1 MRNAYVV
8 LVGIVLAFALHLTS
22 ADAQLAGVLQRSAT
36 SAGLTVSSADDLEA
50 MLEAAEAV
58 EPLSAESVPARATF
72 YSAQN
77 PAWPPLPGNIN
88 GVSVWNLGSNVWL
101 LNDLELGYAVQ
112 SRSQALTMNLVPP
125 GPGSGGEG
133 GTNGYQSGFSPQVF
147 TTNDLWLEF
156 AGITNATASLIIHP
170 PWNVTNGVYDLFS
183 TTNLVPSAWTWV
195 LRCSSGQTNL
205 IVTNLT
211 APMDFF
217 ILGLTNDTDGGGL
230 SDAYEGL
237 VTHTDPNNPNDDHLV
252 PLVGI
257 YVTDSVAVEQETN
270 TAQFVV
276 TRLGGRMNQPLTV
289 GCQVSGTATLG
300 TDYTLSSVTTMPSN
314 VVLVTIPAWHTNVQ
328 ITLSARNDTNVEG
341 SETATLTLTTNSAW
355 EVDAAHESAT
365 AWILEEYSKT
375 YTSNADFAL
384 GVMDGLEA
392 VNNCLEFKTNLP
404 PQFPFINVACSHRG
418 TLARINTTNG
428 MVVGEYQTAPED
440 MISTGDVGGDTG
452 PSPSRT
458 AVDQYGNVWVANRN
472 DDLSIDGV
480 KKGSITRIG
489 LIVGG
494 TRHSKTNGVVYVPD
508 PQGQYVSLS
517 NATYNTCIDRDGDG
531 YIRTSRGLGDI
542 LPWSDERDGV
552 FGVDLEGG
560 VSTAEDEAITEYTR
574 VPCTGTRTIAV
585 DKFNDLWVGGYRDN
599 RTHLKVNGLL
609 GLPVPNSAFDAYNGG
624 YGGVIDALGN
634 LWSSSGSGVVW
645 LKPPAVLPP
654 TNGDWRVLTPSSVSP
669 YGIAVD
675 PAHPYVWQTF
685 GGVVFRWD
693 IYDTNGTPVTNVDGS
708 VQTNYHG
715 YDNSKGLVVATNG
728 HVWVAQYG
736 SHTVGHLDT
745 NGVWLGNVDLRIN
758 GLWAEY
764 FANTNLDGFPVLARL
779 EGPVDFSWTN
789 GWPDSPVPTNSF
801 SARWSGVVQPQ
812 VQGDHVF
819 YVSADAGAAFRL
831 KVNGTIIIDNW
842 TSPATNAVELA
853 GTNWLGTNVAYDVKL
868 EYAHFTDG
876 ARVKLSWTEPGMT
889 NEEVIPLNRF
899 VKSATDTN
907 PTGVSVDAAGKIWAA
922 NQSTSNAM
930 RIDPNAGQMVVTNG
944 VTNHVGLVDMVVDLG
959 SGANPYDYSDMTG
972 LNNRVVNPGLE
983 PLRGYWTVI
992 HDCGIVG
999 EVWNRVSW
1007 NATLTNGCS
1016 VEVYVR
1022 ASDDRQALANEA
1034 FVPATNDVMLTGAT
1048 VNGVR
1053 GRFIEVRLAMTRDDA
1068 NKKPV
1073 LDDLTL
1079 YGTSS
1084 GFNSDAF
1091 LDDASAAE
1099 GDNAMFSPNLIG
1111 AEPVTYQWFI
1121 QYPWMTNWLWLPT
1134 ETNSSLVITNVDSFV
1149 DWTLVSVLLT
1159 NATGESL
1166 WLGPASL
1173 EVIPLSMRIPASSY
1187 SSGPGPAE
1195 RYPATI
1201 NVFGQPT
1208 NLASMKVTLF
1218 DLSHGHSA
1226 DLDILLVSPSG
1237 TNIML
1242 MSHVGGTNGV
1252 SGATLIF
1259 EQGQSLPPT
1268 SSPIPSAWTS
1278 RYEPSNY
1285 GNITNMPG
1293 APSGPYSTSLYD
1305 LIGDNPNG
1313 TWKLYIYDDH
1323 QAGIGSL
1330 SGSWR
1335 LDFTF

>member
-1 MRNAYVV
+1 
-8 LVGIVLAFALHLTS
+8 
-22 ADAQLAGVLQRSAT
+22 
-36 SAGLTVSSADDLEA
+36 
-50 MLEAAEAV
+50 
-58 EPLSAESVPARATF
+58 
-72 YSAQN
+72 
-77 PAWPPLPGNIN
+77 
-88 GVSVWNLGSNVWL
+88 
-101 LNDLELGYAVQ
+101 
-112 SRSQALTMNLVPP
+112 
-125 GPGSGGEG
+125 
-133 GTNGYQSGFSPQVF
+133 
-147 TTNDLWLEF
+147 
-156 AGITNATASLIIHP
+156 
-170 PWNVTNGVYDLFS
+170 
-183 TTNLVPSAWTWV
+183 
-195 LRCSSGQTNL
+195 
-205 IVTNLT
+205 
-211 APMDFF
+211 
-217 ILGLTNDTDGGGL
+217 
-230 SDAYEGL
+230 
-237 VTHTDPNNPNDDHLV
+237 
-252 PLVGI
+252 
-257 YVTDSVAVEQETN
+257 
-270 TAQFVV
+270 
-276 TRLGGRMNQPLTV
+276 
-289 GCQVSGTATLG
+289 
-300 TDYTLSSVTTMPSN
+300 
-314 VVLVTIPAWHTNVQ
+314 
-328 ITLSARNDTNVEG
+328 
-341 SETATLTLTTNSAW
+341 
-355 EVDAAHESAT
+355 
-365 AWILEEYSKT
+365 
-375 YTSNADFAL
+375 
-384 GVMDGLEA
+384 
-392 VNNCLEFKTNLP
+392 
-404 PQFPFINVACSHRG
+404 
-418 TLARINTTNG
+418 
-428 MVVGEYQTAPED
+428 
-440 MISTGDVGGDTG
+440 
-452 PSPSRT
+452 
-458 AVDQYGNVWVANRN
+458 
-472 DDLSIDGV
+472 
-480 KKGSITRIG
+480 
-489 LIVGG
+489 
-494 TRHSKTNGVVYVPD
+494 
-508 PQGQYVSLS
+508 
-517 NATYNTCIDRDGDG
+517 
-531 YIRTSRGLGDI
+531 
-542 LPWSDERDGV
+542 
-552 FGVDLEGG
+552 
-560 VSTAEDEAITEYTR
+560 
-574 VPCTGTRTIAV
+574 
-585 DKFNDLWVGGYRDN
+585 
-599 RTHLKVNGLL
+599 
-609 GLPVPNSAFDAYNGG
+609 
-624 YGGVIDALGN
+624 
-634 LWSSSGSGVVW
+634 
-645 LKPPAVLPP
+645 
-654 TNGDWRVLTPSSVSP
+654 
-669 YGIAVD
+669 
-675 PAHPYVWQTF
+675 
-685 GGVVFRWD
+685 
-693 IYDTNGTPVTNVDGS
+693 
-708 VQTNYHG
+708 
-715 YDNSKGLVVATNG
+715 
-728 HVWVAQYG
+728 
-736 SHTVGHLDT
+736 
-745 NGVWLGNVDLRIN
+745 
-758 GLWAEY
+758 
-764 FANTNLDGFPVLARL
+764 
-779 EGPVDFSWTN
+779 
-789 GWPDSPVPTNSF
+789 
-801 SARWSGVVQPQ
+801 
-812 VQGDHVF
+812 
-819 YVSADAGAAFRL
+819 
-831 KVNGTIIIDNW
+831 
-842 TSPATNAVELA
+842 
-853 GTNWLGTNVAYDVKL
+853 
-868 EYAHFTDG
+868 
-876 ARVKLSWTEPGMT
+876 
-889 NEEVIPLNRF
+889 
-899 VKSATDTN
+899 
-907 PTGVSVDAAGKIWAA
+907 VSVDAAGKIWAA